1 LVLLLVCC
9 FSAVYSEC
17 SRCRAFDLTISCEEQ
32 ASLVKRKYNGY
43 MCAAKAGANVVL
55 NCTLDDIDGLAVEY
69 EWWKSNT
76 VEGKDF
82 GSQMSGS
89 KQIANCTTASCQL
102 TDVQWSESEDVGE
115 HDSQFYQC
123 VAKVT
128 LNSNEHVFYS
138 NAIKVDVQAYIAAGE
153 ATIGSE
159 SVDIRTTETKLACTV
174 PTTNPASE
182 VVWKYMSSNGSS
194 EQDAESMSNVLVVRD
209 TIVANDAK
217 YGYSV
222 GMLVLMDF
230 KASDA
235 GTYKCLVK
243 YTDQWGNVNQAVKS
257 TYNVASTGITKS
269 SVSEQLILVSHVT
282 GPAFLYHDTDATKL
296 QCLASNL
303 DAGES
308 AKHYWQKSEVIDGL
322 TVYRN
327 VSSNFTMTHQNR
339 TLLLS
344 KNYDYTD
351 TQFRCQVQKG
361 SSQLLRN
368 GFIQSPI
375 LPKTTFVPTGMS
387 CKTNGSSYE
396 ATINSL
402 MSDDVEGSGQVLAGS
417 SYYWHR
423 NGDSISKFTEGYS
436 VASSK
441 LGYTISESKQ
451 CDYVQQHKYYGG
463 VYSVQQI
470 HSLSVFDSLS
480 EVVPTISQIK
490 TSGSDLKTITCIGAV
505 SGFGTTLNNKIGVSI
520 MLDVS
525 GCTEYMHAVT
535 AWSEVKG
542 TCETST
548 SRWVTIDRSK
558 LCSNCVIKC
567 YAATACKESQ
577 MSAVTVEPKTTCDGD
592 TSAVTSDMPGWGV
605 ALIVVVVIIG
615 LFGIS
620 AIFFYTYME
629 KIQANSDS
637 KIVGAAV
644 LKVNN
649 FVGKKPEPEEPTP
662 MFTMP
667 SMPDIGNIFK
677 LEDVEE
683 PKKER
688 WWKRWNP
695 FKRSAKVAEPDI

>member
-1 LVLLLVCC
+1 
-9 FSAVYSEC
+9 
-17 SRCRAFDLTISCEEQ
+17 
-32 ASLVKRKYNGY
+32 
-43 MCAAKAGANVVL
+43 
-55 NCTLDDIDGLAVEY
+55 
-69 EWWKSNT
+69 
-76 VEGKDF
+76 
-82 GSQMSGS
+82 
-89 KQIANCTTASCQL
+89 
-102 TDVQWSESEDVGE
+102 
-115 HDSQFYQC
+115 
-123 VAKVT
+123 
-128 LNSNEHVFYS
+128 
-138 NAIKVDVQAYIAAGE
+138 
-153 ATIGSE
+153 
-159 SVDIRTTETKLACTV
+159 
-174 PTTNPASE
+174 
-182 VVWKYMSSNGSS
+182 
-194 EQDAESMSNVLVVRD
+194 
-209 TIVANDAK
+209 
-217 YGYSV
+217 
-222 GMLVLMDF
+222 
-230 KASDA
+230 
-235 GTYKCLVK
+235 
-243 YTDQWGNVNQAVKS
+243 
-257 TYNVASTGITKS
+257 
-269 SVSEQLILVSHVT
+269 
-282 GPAFLYHDTDATKL
+282 
-296 QCLASNL
+296 
-303 DAGES
+303 
-308 AKHYWQKSEVIDGL
+308 
-322 TVYRN
+322 
-327 VSSNFTMTHQNR
+327 
-339 TLLLS
+339 
-344 KNYDYTD
+344 
-351 TQFRCQVQKG
+351 
-361 SSQLLRN
+361 
-368 GFIQSPI
+368 
-375 LPKTTFVPTGMS
+375 
-387 CKTNGSSYE
+387 
-396 ATINSL
+396 
-402 MSDDVEGSGQVLAGS
+402 
-417 SYYWHR
+417 
-423 NGDSISKFTEGYS
+423 

-490 TSGSDLKTITCIGAV
+490 TSGSDLKTITCMGAV

-520 MLDVS
+520 MFDVS

-592 TSAVTSDMPGWGV
+592 TSPVTSDMPGWGV
-605 ALIVVVVIIG
+605 ALIVIVVIIG

-649 FVGKKPEPEEPTP
+649 FVGKKPEAEEPTP